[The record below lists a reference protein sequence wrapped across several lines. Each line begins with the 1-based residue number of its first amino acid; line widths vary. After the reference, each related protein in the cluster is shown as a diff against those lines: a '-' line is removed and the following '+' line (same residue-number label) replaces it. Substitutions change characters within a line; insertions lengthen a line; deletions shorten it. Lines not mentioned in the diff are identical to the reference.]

1 MLIRWYTIGVQGGQQ
16 MKKKYYYKNH
26 LIRTSDHDYSF
37 AVINEYASG
46 QIIVRGC
53 HGTFIQ
59 AIKRFSQEEKHW
71 EISID
76 VLEREYKD
84 KITRERFDALIKKYN
99 IEIDTLKIVEIEA
112 R

>member
-1 MLIRWYTIGVQGGQQ
+1 

-37 AVINEYASG
+37 AVINEYAIG
-46 QIIVRGC
+46 EIIVRGC

-59 AIKRFSQEEKHW
+59 AMKRFSQEKKHW
-71 EISID
+71 ESCID
-76 VLEREYKD
+76 VLEHEYKD
-84 KITRERFDALIKKYN
+84 KLSDERFDHWMNKYN
-99 IEIDTLKIVEIEA
+99 RELDTLAIVEIEA

>member
-1 MLIRWYTIGVQGGQQ
+1 
-16 MKKKYYYKNH
+16 MKMKYYYKNH

-53 HGTFIQ
+53 HGTYDQ
-59 AIKRFSQEEKHW
+59 ARKRFSQEMKHW
-71 EISID
+71 ETCIG
-76 VLEREYKD
+76 VLEHEYKD
-84 KITRERFDALIKKYN
+84 KLSYERFNHWMDKYN
-99 IEIDTLKIVEIEA
+99 LELDTLKIVEIEA

>member
-1 MLIRWYTIGVQGGQQ
+1 MSKEDMKV
-16 MKKKYYYKNH
+16 KKKYYYKNH

-53 HGTFIQ
+53 HGTYDQ
-59 AIKRFSQEEKHW
+59 ARKRFSQELKHW
-71 EISID
+71 EICIG

-84 KITRERFDALIKKYN
+84 KLTNERFDSFINKYN
-99 IEIDTLKIVEIEA
+99 IELDTLKIVEIEA